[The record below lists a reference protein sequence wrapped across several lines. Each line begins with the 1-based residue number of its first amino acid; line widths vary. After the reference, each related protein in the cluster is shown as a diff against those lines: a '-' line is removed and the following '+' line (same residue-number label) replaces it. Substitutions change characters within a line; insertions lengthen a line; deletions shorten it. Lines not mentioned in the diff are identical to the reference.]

1 MVLRS
6 RTWIVPFLSIVPVH
20 VGFESDAHAECDPEF
35 RDFCAIRVD
44 EGEPAPFSG
53 QLLSDELAIA
63 LIQKA
68 EDCDKEC
75 ELPRCAHESCS
86 SPADRRIATA
96 KRDNLRIE
104 RWECEQGHQTRLC
117 FQEGRQIWVE
127 EATQSSEISARTT
140 TAQDRFSGVNLVE
153 KSTAGLRS
161 NR

>member
-75 ELPRCAHESCS
+75 ELKLARTS
-86 SPADRRIATA
+86 SVTNVLLDAAEKALILQ
-96 KRDNLRIE
+96 RDAAN
-104 RWECEQGHQTRLC
+104 
-117 FQEGRQIWVE
+117 QEGFVRGRSVGYE
-127 EATQSSEISARTT
+127 EGYKAASPSWYERPVVAVVL
-140 TAQDRFSGVNLVE
+140 TAVTVVAGCMVLRMVDRSLERG
-153 KSTAGLRS
+153 TR
-161 NR
+161 